1 MVDTLKPVK
10 IVSNF
15 VVSLALLIIYIYFFG
30 QQSIRR
36 YLASEVIII
45 EQEEKDVSIPQPG
58 KVVDL
63 IFINSAI
70 YFPAI
75 TIFPVNPNTG
85 RGRKD
90 MADCQ
95 GNGNLYLKCME
106 NITYSI
112 EDVLYQNSSSGFR
125 VKSFYLNDYE
135 DMVHSL
141 ELYDGMVSHDY
152 HLKSSHL
159 KIELKK
165 ELKYKI
171 FIMDPKIQFFN
182 NNPDIFPRT
191 RMDISENETRSVM
204 FYLKVSYGNAN
215 DPVSNT

>member
-1 MVDTLKPVK
+1 MMFHFSV
-10 IVSNF
+10 
-15 VVSLALLIIYIYFFG
+15 
-30 QQSIRR
+30 
-36 YLASEVIII
+36 
-45 EQEEKDVSIPQPG
+45 
-58 KVVDL
+58 
-63 IFINSAI
+63 
-70 YFPAI
+70 I
-75 TIFPVNPNTG
+75 TIFPVNPNNG

-90 MADCQ
+90 LADCQ
-95 GNGNLYLKCME
+95 GTGNLYLNCME

-125 VKSFYLNDYE
+125 VKSFYVNDYE

-191 RMDISENETRSVM
+191 RMDVLENETRSVV
-204 FYLKVSYGNAN
+204 FYLKVSYGTGT
-215 DPVSNT
+215 VSNNIY